1 VVELY
6 VKERN
11 VAPNTIGTLALAA
24 SPYLL
29 LTWSGSV
36 VEFAIRPST
45 SVFSNATAGIP
56 FLLELDQLR
65 PTFSILPADPAP
77 EGGAPSFAADLSVE
91 FTFPRL
97 NEVAPNG
104 SVVQSAVLEG
114 QWQAGATATNATQ
127 KFVLAVVGLFND
139 TATKVTATISLF
151 DRPGSALFANIT
163 LALRPELAKLS
174 LAITGWPWLSPDN
187 HLEVAIAVHPPFASA
202 TALNTTA
209 NMTTFELRGQH
220 DGRVDA
226 TIRVLD
232 AAEVISN
239 TTTTIVTTSSFIN
252 TAASELVL
260 RFPYFGTATLIHDP
274 GTRIPILILR
284 HDDELMQWRRRLW
297 AFPQGQEGLDG
308 RRRSD
313 VGDRRG
319 GGDPCG
325 GCRGSGSG
333 GSGGAGSVDA
343 QEEDARR
350 SRLGQLQLD

>member
-11 VAPNTIGTLALAA
+11 VAPNTVGSLALAA

-29 LTWSGSV
+29 RTWSGSV

-77 EGGAPSFAADLSVE
+77 EGKAASFAADLSVE

-97 NEVAPNG
+97 NEVAPDG

-114 QWQAGATATNATQ
+114 QWQAASSTTNATQ
-127 KFVLAVVGLFND
+127 EFVLEVVGLFND
-139 TATKVTATISLF
+139 TTTKVVATISLF
-151 DRPGSALFANIT
+151 DRPGTALFANIT
-163 LALRPELAKLS
+163 LPLRPELAKLS
-174 LAITGWPWLSPDN
+174 LAITGWPWVSPDN
-187 HLEVAIAVHPPFASA
+187 NLEVAIAVYPPFASA

-220 DGRVDA
+220 GGRVDA

-232 AAEVISN
+232 VAEVISN
-239 TTTTIVTTSSFIN
+239 TTTTMTTIVTTASSIN
-252 TAASELVL
+252 TATSELVL
-260 RFPYFGTATLIHDP
+260 RFPYFGNATLIHDP
-274 GTRIPILILR
+274 GNLPPILILL
-284 HDDELMQWRRRLW
+284 HEMN
-297 AFPQGQEGLDG
+297 
-308 RRRSD
+308 
-313 VGDRRG
+313 
-319 GGDPCG
+319 
-325 GCRGSGSG
+325 
-333 GSGGAGSVDA
+333 
-343 QEEDARR
+343 
-350 SRLGQLQLD
+350 

>member
-1 VVELY
+1 MVELY

-11 VAPNTIGTLALAA
+11 IAPNTIGTLALAA

-29 LTWSGSV
+29 LTWSGSM

-45 SVFSNATAGIP
+45 SVFSNATSGIP

-65 PTFSILPADPAP
+65 HTFSILPADPAP
-77 EGGAPSFAADLSVE
+77 EGNAPSFAADLSVE

-97 NEVAPNG
+97 NEVAPDG

-114 QWQAGATATNATQ
+114 QWQAGPTATNATQ
-127 KFVLAVVGLFND
+127 KFVLEVDGLFNN

-220 DGRVDA
+220 GGRVDA

-239 TTTTIVTTSSFIN
+239 TTTMTTIVTTASFIN

-260 RFPYFGTATLIHDP
+260 RFPYFGSATLIHDP
-274 GTRIPILILR
+274 GTRLPILMLQ
-284 HDDELMQWRRRLW
+284 HDDELMPWCAPQILGFSSRARR
-297 AFPQGQEGLDG
+297 G
-308 RRRSD
+308 RRETTI
-313 VGDRRG
+313 RRG
-319 GGDPCG
+319 
-325 GCRGSGSG
+325 
-333 GSGGAGSVDA
+333 
-343 QEEDARR
+343 
-350 SRLGQLQLD
+350 